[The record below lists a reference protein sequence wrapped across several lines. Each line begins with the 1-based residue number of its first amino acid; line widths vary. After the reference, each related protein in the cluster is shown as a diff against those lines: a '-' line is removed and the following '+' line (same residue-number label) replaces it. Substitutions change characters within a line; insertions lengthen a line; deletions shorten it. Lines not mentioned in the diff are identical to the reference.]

1 MEAIYI
7 ISIIIYLVITILVI
21 VKICQIANNTK
32 ETNDIL
38 RKMVK
43 QDMPEHVIP
52 KVSAYDENGKEK
64 TIFQMRQ
71 EQKELEEKEKSNN

>member
-32 ETNDIL
+32 ETNDLL
-38 RKMVK
+38 RKMVN
-43 QDMPEHVIP
+43 QDMPDQETP
-52 KVSAYDENGKEK
+52 QVSTTNKNEDDNSVFPMVVHY
-64 TIFQMRQ
+64 
-71 EQKELEEKEKSNN
+71 

>member
-32 ETNDIL
+32 ETNDLL
-38 RKMVK
+38 RKMVN
-43 QDMPEHVIP
+43 QDMPDQETP
-52 KVSAYDENGKEK
+52 QVSTTNKNEDDNSVFPMGMHY
-64 TIFQMRQ
+64 
-71 EQKELEEKEKSNN
+71 